1 MNPELVLPILIPLT
15 AGALSLAFWR
25 SVRLQRMLAV
35 IATGLLLGSGV
46 WLMRS
51 TIEQGFLVAEMG
63 SWPAPFSI
71 VLVSDMLGAIM
82 IVLTGIIGL
91 AIAIY
96 SLASTPR
103 GHEKFGYYPLMHL
116 LLAGVAGAFLTGDI
130 FNLFVW
136 FEVMLLA
143 SFALLTLG
151 GERAQMEGA
160 IKYVTL
166 NLFSSAI
173 FLSAVGLLYG
183 MVGTL
188 NMADIAQK
196 LNSVEDPGMVTVVS
210 LMFMMSFG
218 IKAAA
223 FPLFF
228 WLPASYH
235 TPQVAV
241 SALFAGLLTKVGVYA
256 LYRVFTLIFTQDVA
270 YTHTILLWAAALT
283 MLTGVLGAAAQF
295 EFRRILSFHIVS
307 QIGYMLLGLALFTP
321 LALIGGVFYIM
332 HHIIV
337 KTNLFLVSGITYRL
351 LGSYELK
358 DLGGV
363 YRQRPYLALLFLI
376 PALSLAG
383 IPPLSGFFAKFI
395 VVRASLE
402 ASEYAIT
409 AIALLVGLLTL
420 YSMIK
425 IWAEVFWKK
434 VPEHVADVSRLNGEV
449 KDKHNWAYYVPVVGL
464 AMCTLII
471 GLYGQPIYVL
481 AETAA
486 SQLMNPQLYIEAV
499 LGGQSK

>member
-1 MNPELVLPILIPLT
+1 LNLEIALPILIPLT
-15 AGALSLAFWR
+15 AGAVSIALWR
-25 SVRLQRMLAV
+25 SIRYQRIIAVLAT
-35 IATGLLLGSGV
+35 ALLLAASV
-46 WLMRS
+46 WLLRS
-51 TIEQGFLVAEMG
+51 TIDQGFLVMEMG

-71 VLVSDMLGAIM
+71 VFVSDLLSAIM
-82 IVLTGIIGL
+82 IVMTGIIGM

-183 MVGTL
+183 TVGTL

-196 LNSVEDPGMVTVVS
+196 VATIEDPGMVTVIS
-210 LMFMMSFG
+210 MMFMVSFG

-256 LYRVFTLIFTQDVA
+256 LYRFFTLMFTQDVD
-270 YTHTILLWAAALT
+270 YTHTILLWVAALT

-307 QIGYMLLGLALFTP
+307 QIGYILLGLALFTP
-321 LALIGGVFYIM
+321 LAIIGGVFYTI
-332 HHIIV
+332 HNIIA
-337 KTNLFLVSGITYRL
+337 KTNLFLISGITYRM
-351 LGSYELK
+351 LGSYDLK

-363 YRQRPYLALLFLI
+363 YKERPFLALLFLI
-376 PALSLAG
+376 SALSLAG
-383 IPPLSGFFAKFI
+383 IPPLSGFFAKFMVI
-395 VVRASLE
+395 RAGLE
-402 ASEYAIT
+402 AEAYVVT
-409 AIALLVGLLTL
+409 GIALLAGLLTL

-434 VPEHVADVSRLNGEV
+434 TPEHVTDLRRLRGEV
-449 KDKHNWAYYVPVVGL
+449 KEKHNWAYFAPVIGL
-464 AMCTLII
+464 AACTVLI
-471 GLYGQPIYVL
+471 GVNAQPIYEL
-481 AETAA
+481 AEMAA
-486 SQLMNPQLYIEAV
+486 HQLLNPQLYIEAV
-499 LGGQSK
+499 LGAQQ